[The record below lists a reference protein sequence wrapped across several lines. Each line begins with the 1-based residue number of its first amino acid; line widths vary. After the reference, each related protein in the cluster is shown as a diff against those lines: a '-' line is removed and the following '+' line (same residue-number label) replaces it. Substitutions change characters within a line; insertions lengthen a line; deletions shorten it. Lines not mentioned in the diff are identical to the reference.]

1 MNHRDAADIFVA
13 GTRARGI
20 YGILPDTMAPRRL
33 PGPEGCHSDAH
44 PFHLG
49 VMAYI
54 DDVPPNGGGLRLWPG
69 SHKRVFH
76 TFERQ
81 HTSFRGEAFA
91 KAMREVAED
100 TPAVDCYGP
109 AGTVILWHHRLGH
122 NPGTNHVGVNIRQ
135 AVLFDYIKSNVN
147 DGPPPVDMWRDW
159 SEELRNA
166 GRSAKAGLNN
176 ARL

>member
-1 MNHRDAADIFVA
+1 MDERDAANIFVA
-13 GTRARGI
+13 GTRSRGI
-20 YGILPDTMAPRRL
+20 YGILPQPPGTERPK

-81 HTSFRGEAFA
+81 HTSFRGEAFGE
-91 KAMREVAED
+91 AMQEVKEEIS
-100 TPAVDCYGP
+100 AVDCYGP
-109 AGTVILWHHRLGH
+109 AGTVIFWHHRLGH
-122 NPGTNHVGVNIRQ
+122 NPGTNHVAQNIRQ
-135 AVLFDYIKSNVN
+135 AVLFDFIKSNVD
-147 DGPPPVDMWRDW
+147 DGPPPDDMWRDW
-159 SEELRNA
+159 SQELRNA
-166 GRSAKAGLNN
+166 GTGGRTANSAKM
-176 ARL
+176 